1 MMRRI
6 KKKMIQ
12 QQQRLLKSLRFMA
25 NNNNQNTNILDRPNH
40 LNDDDDDDYG
50 DHDDFV
56 IPHISLPLYIYCKQ
70 YMSSNHEKRIRL
82 VDSPSPSF
90 GIFESSSTSATVAVT
105 NHGDDDDDGNIYN
118 WSINVIEWKHSNHH
132 DEHEHE
138 SGCQQSLH
146 FKRIKEKMSR
156 KFNKNPL
163 CELMIRNFWECFQRP
178 FLQLCQQND
187 QTSLKA
193 TFYKECDRQLFLS
206 KLCIHITHND
216 DDDDHDHDDPVYLL
230 QTNVGIF
237 KITLC

>member
-178 FLQLCQQND
+178 FLQLYFDN
-187 QTSLKA
+187 
-193 TFYKECDRQLFLS
+193 
-206 KLCIHITHND
+206 
-216 DDDDHDHDDPVYLL
+216 
-230 QTNVGIF
+230 
-237 KITLC
+237 

>member
-90 GIFESSSTSATVAVT
+90 GIFESSSTSATVAGMYLCCVEYY
-105 NHGDDDDDGNIYN
+105 I
-118 WSINVIEWKHSNHH
+118 IIMLIFAIFSN
-132 DEHEHE
+132 
-138 SGCQQSLH
+138 
-146 FKRIKEKMSR
+146 
-156 KFNKNPL
+156 
-163 CELMIRNFWECFQRP
+163 
-178 FLQLCQQND
+178 
-187 QTSLKA
+187 
-193 TFYKECDRQLFLS
+193 YKS
-206 KLCIHITHND
+206 HTHNRQQRFTCLF
-216 DDDDHDHDDPVYLL
+216 VFFC
-230 QTNVGIF
+230 V
-237 KITLC
+237 